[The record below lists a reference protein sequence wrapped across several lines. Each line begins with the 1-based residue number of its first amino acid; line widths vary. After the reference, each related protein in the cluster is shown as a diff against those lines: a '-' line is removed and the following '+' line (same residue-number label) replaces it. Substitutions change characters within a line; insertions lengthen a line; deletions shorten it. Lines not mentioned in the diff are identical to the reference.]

1 MDWVDYREKL
11 GIGFCDKE
19 KFKYFKTKI
28 FNVLN
33 AVSKDIYSECLD
45 IEEYYAFCNI
55 TGMPLNH
62 NYDNDCYRRERFE
75 HCLSIIE
82 RANSLSEFLAYYV
95 ALTNSIKAEK
105 SSANAWIR
113 YSFSN
118 LLCMMLTESHISF
131 DLFEDAGEYFV
142 FQKGAKELD
151 DALVSEPLEWLKDY
165 PIAHK
170 TYVTALKQYSEG
182 IYIRDVADN
191 LRKALEVVASLA
203 GSIFFGGG
211 DSIFKV
217 HRESVPSIGSQREGL
232 FIAPLTNQLGN
243 FFRFV
248 RRNFEKSFGSFSTN
262 QLGKFFGFER
272 KNF

>member
-95 ALTNSIKAEK
+95 ALTNSIKAE
-105 SSANAWIR
+105 
-113 YSFSN
+113 
-118 LLCMMLTESHISF
+118 
-131 DLFEDAGEYFV
+131 
-142 FQKGAKELD
+142 
-151 DALVSEPLEWLKDY
+151 
-165 PIAHK
+165 
-170 TYVTALKQYSEG
+170 
-182 IYIRDVADN
+182 
-191 LRKALEVVASLA
+191 
-203 GSIFFGGG
+203 
-211 DSIFKV
+211 
-217 HRESVPSIGSQREGL
+217 
-232 FIAPLTNQLGN
+232 
-243 FFRFV
+243 
-248 RRNFEKSFGSFSTN
+248 STMN
-262 QLGKFFGFER
+262 
-272 KNF
+272 